1 MNSENSA
8 LMALS
13 ELKNLEAD
21 RVAQVEADR
30 QAKVDAERRA
40 REEAERRARE
50 EAERIA
56 REQAERH
63 ARDQAE
69 REAREREERI
79 RVAEAE
85 ARSRAEQ
92 QARLAE
98 EQMRI
103 DAQMKLAEKKA
114 KPKWPL
120 FVVPLLVLGLGGLG
134 FMYYSGTKRAEE
146 ERVAAAAKQA
156 ETEKQAAE
164 DRAKFQETLDRLER
178 EREEQATKLANINQ
192 QLDDKTKSE
201 AELAELRRAKEA
213 LEGQIAA
220 NEAEQETTKSKTAT
234 RKPKTG
240 GGKGGGGSKA
250 SSKSDDPAPATTERK
265 KKINLG
271 DGSDPLDGI

>member
-21 RVAQVEADR
+21 RVAQVHADHQSEIEAKRLAQEAAER
-30 QAKVDAERRA
+30 QAREIAEQQA
-40 REEAERRARE
+40 REEAERLA
-50 EAERIA
+50 A
-56 REQAERH
+56 EQA
-63 ARDQAE
+63 A

-92 QARLAE
+92 EARLAE

-103 DAQMKLAEKKA
+103 DAQMKLAEQKS

-134 FMYYSGTKRAEE
+134 FMYYSGQKEAAEKAA
-146 ERVAAAAKQA
+146 VAAAERAKIEEQA
-156 ETEKQAAE
+156 AADRASFQATLERLEKERKKQDAKLAGINKQLSETKSDAERAKLLAEKQALE
-164 DRAKFQETLDRLER
+164 AK
-178 EREEQATKLANINQ
+178 
-192 QLDDKTKSE
+192 
-201 AELAELRRAKEA
+201 
-213 LEGQIAA
+213 IAA
-220 NEAEQETTKSKTAT
+220 TEEEQETTKKKTGKKKSRGGAKSKAA
-234 RKPKTG
+234 KPK
-240 GGKGGGGSKA
+240 A
-250 SSKSDDPAPATTERK
+250 ASDDPAPVTKVRK

-271 DGSDPLDGI
+271 SGDDPLDGL